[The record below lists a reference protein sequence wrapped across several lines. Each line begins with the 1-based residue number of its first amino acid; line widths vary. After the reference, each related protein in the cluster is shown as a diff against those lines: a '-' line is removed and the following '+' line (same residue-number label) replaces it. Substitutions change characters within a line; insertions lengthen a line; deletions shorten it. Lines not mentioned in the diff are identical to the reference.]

1 MRQSRVFW
9 WLLRAGQAAV
19 VLEAALGGVLV
30 LMGRKESSLHL
41 IYGLL
46 PLGISFVAEQLR
58 IASAQMV
65 LDRRGFESTADVGQ
79 LPESEQRVVV
89 VSILQRELGVMV
101 LAALVI
107 LVLLIRAAGTGGL
120 GARAYVVGPPASTP
134 LVAAV
139 GGRSRCCEVLRWR
152 ASHKPAPGVGIPSP
166 PPRRLLHRASGT
178 CQCTMSVPYAPSA
191 WSDRIEEAIR

>member
-1 MRQSRVFW
+1 MKLVHLVVGVLSIAQMGGAGLWGAWCWYRVRQSRWFW
-9 WLLRAGQAAV
+9 RLLRAGQAAV
-19 VLEAALGGVLV
+19 VIEAALGGVLV

-65 LDRRGFESTADVGQ
+65 LDSRGFESTAEVGR

-89 VSILQRELGVMV
+89 VRILQRELGVMV

-107 LVLLIRAAGTGGL
+107 LVLLIRAAGTGG
-120 GARAYVVGPPASTP
+120 
-134 LVAAV
+134 
-139 GGRSRCCEVLRWR
+139 
-152 ASHKPAPGVGIPSP
+152 
-166 PPRRLLHRASGT
+166 
-178 CQCTMSVPYAPSA
+178 
-191 WSDRIEEAIR
+191 